1 MSFDFL
7 KLAFIKV
14 VEIISFWQFKFA
26 SFYKICFFTSCRKNL
41 CIVWIHWWLWS
52 KSLKRLLFSISDHII
67 MKISVAIIHRLWPQF
82 PESKSTEMVFLIPL
96 NMLGSL
102 LNQERSLRIK
112 CKPAI
117 HIAALG
123 KFFPFL
129 RDCYVPL
136 RTWRWA
142 WEGICKSSFRYT
154 SMLWA
159 LLFTSYHLL
168 CSQGCRRF
176 IVTNSGK
183 LREATG
189 RVGGVKRSS
198 KQPPLNTQQWRVGC
212 RRAPERS
219 RDEDPGEQSP
229 AALHR
234 GQPARV
240 QRESCQ
246 LLPP

>member
-14 VEIISFWQFKFA
+14 VEIISFWQFGFA
-26 SFYKICFFTSCRKNL
+26 SFYKICFFTNCRKNL

-52 KSLKRLLFSISDHII
+52 KSLKHLLFSISDRII

-82 PESKSTEMVFLIPL
+82 PESKSTEMVSLIPL

-117 HIAALG
+117 YIAALG

-129 RDCYVPL
+129 RDCDVPL
-136 RTWRWA
+136 RTSRWA

-154 SMLWA
+154 SKLWA

-183 LREATG
+183 LPEATG

-198 KQPPLNTQQWRVGC
+198 KQPPLNTQQGCAGC

-229 AALHR
+229 AAPHW

-246 LLPP
+246 PSPP